1 MFVGHLALAFAA
13 KPRLPS
19 VSLGWLIAAVS
30 ALDLLWP
37 LLLIAGIEHVSIR
50 PGATPFTPL
59 VFTAYPWSHSLLM
72 AIGWGIAFAA
82 LASVRGLPR
91 SALVWLA
98 ALVVSHW
105 VLDWITHA
113 PDMPLWPTAS
123 SPRLGL
129 GLWNSIPATIVV
141 EGLLWIAGLA
151 IYLRHRRATSWI
163 GLVALWSFVAVSTL
177 MWCTGPWSPPPPTPG
192 ALAWFALIGWVVP
205 FWAAL
210 ADRHYAPT
218 DDLKGVRPD
227 AVLTPQ

>member
-13 KPRLPS
+13 KPRLPA

-37 LLLIAGIEHVSIR
+37 VLLIAGVEHVRIQ

-59 VFTAYPWSHSLLM
+59 VFTAYPWSHSLLT

-82 LASVRGLPR
+82 LASARGVPR
-91 SALVWLA
+91 SAFVWLA

-141 EGLLWIAGLA
+141 EGLMWIAGLA
-151 IYLRHRRATSWI
+151 VYLRHRRALDRI
-163 GLVALWSFVAVSTL
+163 GPIALWSFVAVCTL
-177 MWCTGPWSPPPPTPG
+177 MWLSGPWSPPPPTSS
-192 ALAWFALIGWVVP
+192 ALAWFALIGWLVP
-205 FWAAL
+205 PWAAL
-210 ADRHYAPT
+210 ADRHFALT
-218 DDLKGVRPD
+218 DALGGARSG
-227 AVLTPQ
+227 AS